1 MGRLPLSGVVQARS
15 YYPSSM
21 EASRFL
27 TGEKMDVQTT
37 EKLKRLG
44 AEDKTWSV
52 SGIKEENV
60 SSVSEK

>member
-1 MGRLPLSGVVQARS
+1 
-15 YYPSSM
+15 M